1 MAALSQETQTLWGFV
16 QYVSSNPYKDFGS
29 MTEQDFVDM
38 AVLYA
43 DANNMES
50 DGIAIPGTD
59 RTGPYL
65 GDADAANLFSL
76 CYWPVKGGGTST
88 AAQYGT
94 KVSADIAYYPEQH
107 KGS

>member
-16 QYVSSNPYKDFGS
+16 QYVMSNPKKTFGG
-29 MTEQDFVDM
+29 MTEQDFVNM

-43 DANNMES
+43 DANNMGS

-65 GDADAANLFSL
+65 GDAAAANLFSL
-76 CYWPVKGGGTST
+76 CFWPKPAGGTS
-88 AAQYGT
+88 AVAQYGT
-94 KVSADIAYYPEQH
+94 KVSANIAHYPEQH
-107 KGS
+107 RA